1 MDIAAF
7 AELTKQIIA
16 EDGFEDYIPTL
27 LLPAR
32 QMVLALE
39 GIPADVDTE
48 QAALKWAEKTAK
60 PGEEYLLAYKIN
72 AMQFRIVHR
81 QGKSRT
87 QADFDAAAAKAK
99 AKPKAGTKRKAS
111 TKRTPAGNRKPT
123 TKGKSTTKPT
133 TKHKAAAK
141 RKTTAKRKPTT
152 KRK

>member
-16 EDGFEDYIPTL
+16 ADGFEDYIPTL

-32 QMVLALE
+32 QMVMALE

-60 PGEEYLLAYKIN
+60 PGEDYLLAYKIN
-72 AMQFRIVHR
+72 AKQFRIVHR

-87 QADFDAAAAKAK
+87 QADFDAAVTKAK
-99 AKPKAGTKRKAS
+99 AGTNRKTSAKRKPAS
-111 TKRTPAGNRKPT
+111 KAKAAA
-123 TKGKSTTKPT
+123 KGKG
-133 TKHKAAAK
+133 AAKRSATAK
-141 RKTTAKRKPTT
+141 RKTTT

>member
-16 EDGFEDYIPTL
+16 GDGFEDYIPTL

-32 QMVLALE
+32 QLVMALE

-60 PGEEYLLAYKIN
+60 PGEDYLLAYKIN
-72 AMQFRIVHR
+72 AKQFRIVHR

-87 QADFDAAAAKAK
+87 QADFDAGVAK
-99 AKPKAGTKRKAS
+99 AKPKTS
-111 TKRTPAGNRKPT
+111 T
-123 TKGKSTTKPT
+123 
-133 TKHKAAAK
+133 K
-141 RKTTAKRKPTT
+141 RKTTAKRKPASKRKPTTNGKTTTKPTTKHSAAAKRKITAKRKTTT